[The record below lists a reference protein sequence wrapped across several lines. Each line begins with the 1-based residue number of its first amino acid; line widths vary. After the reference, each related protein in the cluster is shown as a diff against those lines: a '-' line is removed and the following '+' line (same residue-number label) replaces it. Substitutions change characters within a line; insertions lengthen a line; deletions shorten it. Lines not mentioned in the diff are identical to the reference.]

1 MTDNQLSRRNQ
12 NRTFADSVI
21 TGLNQLTSS
30 SNNNTYRNNYSSNQD
45 TNRYSARNR
54 VAANKNRISSVTNT
68 TNGGALSRRQQYGA
82 GRREDLRSDIDEES
96 DSQDL
101 NDHDEDD
108 DEEYAKSQINQ
119 RVEEDEEDKDIS
131 PEPFKRGGRMA
142 RDADS
147 KSRSRSN
154 NNRFHNENHNTQD
167 HNLDSSE
174 FSNVDSFT
182 QTQYSKISHIGKSKL
197 FGKVKGEDLDL
208 TEDEYNASVMKKSP
222 IGQRFR
228 NLADN
233 ESLSLTPAS
242 VEGKW
247 QNQKSIISNNK
258 AINRTLAVDNKSQL
272 NAKFNSTNLHGI
284 LGGGV
289 NSNLQNINTL
299 NLTEL
304 GS

>member
-1 MTDNQLSRRNQ
+1 
-12 NRTFADSVI
+12 
-21 TGLNQLTSS
+21 
-30 SNNNTYRNNYSSNQD
+30 
-45 TNRYSARNR
+45 
-54 VAANKNRISSVTNT
+54 
-68 TNGGALSRRQQYGA
+68 
-82 GRREDLRSDIDEES
+82 
-96 DSQDL
+96 
-101 NDHDEDD
+101 
-108 DEEYAKSQINQ
+108 
-119 RVEEDEEDKDIS
+119 
-131 PEPFKRGGRMA
+131 MA

-247 QNQKSIISNNK
+247 
-258 AINRTLAVDNKSQL
+258 
-272 NAKFNSTNLHGI
+272 
-284 LGGGV
+284 
-289 NSNLQNINTL
+289 
-299 NLTEL
+299 
-304 GS
+304 